1 MASLPGSGV
10 AWTVVAVKGFQSFY
24 YVENRAPMSSSDV
37 TGLLI
42 GLPKAR
48 LFFALQCTIQQG
60 QRLSVSEPHGSA
72 HNNVYTQEKKK
83 EKRIPH
89 PRTGHGRQTYPDT
102 ERHVCLRT
110 TLRTEGNNECFYVQ

>member
-42 GLPKAR
+42 GPPKAR
-48 LFFALQCTIQQG
+48 LFFFFCFTM
-60 QRLSVSEPHGSA
+60 HHSA
-72 HNNVYTQEKKK
+72 GPEV
-83 EKRIPH
+83 
-89 PRTGHGRQTYPDT
+89 
-102 ERHVCLRT
+102 ER
-110 TLRTEGNNECFYVQ
+110 F